1 MYQLSRRLTCHV
13 TRVIPRAFHAQ
24 ALRPYTCAPAFR
36 RPRRAYHTATCAPSD
51 PPSVAPGDPLAYD
64 TNPTMLTSG
73 RSSRVGHRMSPQTL
87 KQEASSRPREP
98 IARVHRP
105 CLPAPAPHLRSIQS
119 MLSVAPASTRAPSG
133 AGTRRTQLGP
143 LLADRALRAAA
154 RPVAG
159 SLSRRARRALR
170 FARPRG

>member
-64 TNPTMLTSG
+64 TNPIMLTSG
-73 RSSRVGHRMSPQTL
+73 RSSRAGHRMSPQTL
-87 KQEASSRPREP
+87 TSVQPT
-98 IARVHRP
+98 ARVHRP